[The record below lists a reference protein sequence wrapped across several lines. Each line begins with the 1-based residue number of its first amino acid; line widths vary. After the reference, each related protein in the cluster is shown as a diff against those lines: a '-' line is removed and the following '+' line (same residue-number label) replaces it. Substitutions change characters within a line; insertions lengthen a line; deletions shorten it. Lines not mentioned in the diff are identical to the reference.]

1 MVTFMRNR
9 LSQESFDYS
18 LSMPNHVVRWF
29 FNQLHQ
35 FSKEGDNTTPR
46 SRAMFKY
53 GLLGGSEHSFASVLS
68 EEENIEFKKEVFND
82 ADGKSSERFYY
93 LGVYFY
99 AMYSELILPFYNLC
113 EKGELDWLR
122 VPSERLEICQMSV
135 LEHYLTLESRNNNHL
150 SLCPSSMMGAEQSS
164 FFKSNGFVQ
173 SFDEILR
180 QLALIKGDLSGAEL
194 VNLFYLF
201 GLIEGLALPFHRPSQ
216 LCLHVLGKD
225 FLTAAHQFFTIKQ
238 DKYPGDLGKKT
249 ISYANSVIEF
259 NSLNQSYHQGVSHRS
274 ALNPYQVKT
283 LFPYRAPVNQNVLS
297 LALNRVSALVLI
309 SLVFPSNAFESV
321 HLTRDS
327 GPSSHSTD
335 EEEADS
341 CFNIFGN

>member
-1 MVTFMRNR
+1 MVTFMTNR

-99 AMYSELILPFYNLC
+99 AMYSELILPLYNLC

-122 VPSERLEICQMSV
+122 APSESLEICQMSV
-135 LEHYLTLESRNNNHL
+135 LDHYLTLESRNNNDL
-150 SLCPSSMMGAEQSS
+150 SPCPSSMMGAEQSS
-164 FFKSNGFVQ
+164 FFNSNGFLQ
-173 SFDEILR
+173 NLDEILR

-201 GLIEGLALPFHRPSQ
+201 LFVVILQHYYTSPIKYFKYYLPTNLSSSSFS
-216 LCLHVLGKD
+216 
-225 FLTAAHQFFTIKQ
+225 
-238 DKYPGDLGKKT
+238 
-249 ISYANSVIEF
+249 
-259 NSLNQSYHQGVSHRS
+259 
-274 ALNPYQVKT
+274 
-283 LFPYRAPVNQNVLS
+283 LFPIKNI
-297 LALNRVSALVLI
+297 I
-309 SLVFPSNAFESV
+309 SGDNGTPLFP
-321 HLTRDS
+321 
-327 GPSSHSTD
+327 
-335 EEEADS
+335 
-341 CFNIFGN
+341 